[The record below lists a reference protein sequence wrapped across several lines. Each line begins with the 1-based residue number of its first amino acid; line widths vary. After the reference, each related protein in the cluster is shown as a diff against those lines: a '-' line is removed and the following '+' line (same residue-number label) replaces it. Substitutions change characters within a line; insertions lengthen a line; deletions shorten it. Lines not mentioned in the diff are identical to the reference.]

1 MIKFLCWLKV
11 NSIVQTQDSVL
22 YYWIDLYFLKHKLA
36 IEVDELGHTDSNL
49 SMRLKD
55 RKH

>member
-55 RKH
+55 KKH